1 MLRTPPADRRTQLV
15 LMERAFHLL
24 DDMQAR
30 HVDVCDH
37 SCPDL
42 LVSMSPQLRRRL
54 THAKTLP
61 VSRTDV
67 TCDCCSSAQHA
78 TCLTVA
84 VAQHWLRRQEA
95 RLQPDAPIWNG
106 LITLAGRAGQLQ
118 RAFQVLEDMQASS
131 CKPNARTFAA
141 LIDACSRAENTEM
154 ALRVYQV
161 RGYCSAGKT

>member
-1 MLRTPPADRRTQLV
+1 M
-15 LMERAFHLL
+15 
-24 DDMQAR
+24 
-30 HVDVCDH
+30 
-37 SCPDL
+37 
-42 LVSMSPQLRRRL
+42 L
-54 THAKTLP
+54 THAACAARLLFVCTARGTYDRA
-61 VSRTDV
+61 SRADHV
-67 TCDCCSSAQHA
+67 LIAQ
-78 TCLTVA
+78 
-84 VAQHWLRRQEA
+84 ES

-161 RGYCSAGKT
+161 WGLPAL